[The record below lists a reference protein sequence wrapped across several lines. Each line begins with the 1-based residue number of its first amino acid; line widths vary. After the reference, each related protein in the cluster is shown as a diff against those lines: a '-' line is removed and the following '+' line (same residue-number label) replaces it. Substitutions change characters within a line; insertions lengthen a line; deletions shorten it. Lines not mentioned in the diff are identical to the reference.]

1 LRKVLILLA
10 AVVAATIVW
19 GVLRKNDPPRAS
31 FARVKRQTLVST
43 LPTNG
48 KVEPFQWQ
56 AVRAE
61 TSGLVSRVAVQE
73 GQTVAQGAEAAAM
86 TDPALESDIHSAE
99 AKVAEAR
106 ANEAALEAGGRPAEF
121 AEIENNL
128 ARARFELEQQKTE
141 HDALQRLAA
150 KQAATAAEVQ
160 AARDKMRQS
169 EIAIQGLENKRKSL
183 VSRPDLAAARAR
195 LEDAEAVL
203 NLARRRAEQ
212 GVVRTPIAGTVYG
225 LAVKPGAYL
234 SVGDLVANIGRLDR
248 LRVRVYVD
256 EPELGRVA
264 EGQPVTI
271 TWTGLPGRQWQGTV
285 ERRPTTIESLGSR
298 QVGQVLCTIENPGRE
313 LIPGTNVD
321 AEIRTAVVENAL
333 VIPKE
338 ALRHDA
344 GGDYVLLLKDNAV
357 ERRNVKTGNSSITQ
371 VQLQE
376 GLAEGDAVALPG
388 DTPLKPGDRVTP
400 ATLSSD
406 LRAPA
411 HLRRPHISETM
422 AA

>member
-1 LRKVLILLA
+1 
-10 AVVAATIVW
+10 VVVSAIGW
-19 GVLRKNDPPRAS
+19 GVLRKSEPPRAS

-61 TSGLVSRVAVQE
+61 TAGLVSSVAVHE
-73 GQTVAQGAEAAAM
+73 GQTVVRGAEAAAM
-86 TDPALESDIHSAE
+86 TVPALEANIHSAE

-106 ANEAALEAGGRPAEF
+106 ANEAALEAGGRPAEL

-128 ARARFELEQQKTE
+128 VRARFELEQQKAE
-141 HDALQRLAA
+141 YNSLQRLEG
-150 KQAATAAEVQ
+150 KQAVTAAEVQ
-160 AARDKMRQS
+160 FARDKMRQS

-195 LEDAEAVL
+195 LDDAEAAL

-212 GVVRTPIAGTVYG
+212 GVVRAPISGTVYS

-234 SVGDLVANIGRLDR
+234 NVGDLVANIGRMDR

-271 TWTGLPGRQWQGTV
+271 TWTGLPGKQWQGTV
-285 ERRPTTIESLGSR
+285 ERGPTTIESLGSR

-321 AEIRTAVVENAL
+321 AEIRTAVSENAL

-357 ERRNVKTGNSSITQ
+357 ERRNVKTGTSSITQ
-371 VQLQE
+371 VQLQQ

-388 DTPLKPGDRVTP
+388 ATPLKPGDRVTP
-400 ATLSSD
+400 VTLSSD
-406 LRAPA
+406 LRLPS
-411 HLRRPHISETM
+411 HLRLPDISETM